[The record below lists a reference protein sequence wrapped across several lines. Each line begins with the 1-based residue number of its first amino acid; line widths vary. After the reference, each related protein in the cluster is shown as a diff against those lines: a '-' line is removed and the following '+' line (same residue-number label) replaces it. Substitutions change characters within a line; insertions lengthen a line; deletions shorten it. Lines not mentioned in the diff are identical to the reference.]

1 MVLPLNTRTLEKL
14 GSFSSILAGA
24 VHGVVAPAHLEEWW
38 GYGLFFLAAAAFQ
51 VLFGVALLT
60 RAINPKDFGAGFE
73 RARNV
78 LLIAG
83 VVANV
88 AILAMWVI
96 TRTTGIPW
104 FGSQAGEV
112 EAVGVLDTIA
122 AVAEVGTVVVVAM
135 LLKRS
140 SHANATTLAD

>member
-1 MVLPLNTRTLEKL
+1 MSLNARTLEKV
-14 GSFSSILAGA
+14 GSFFSILGGA
-24 VHGVVAPAHLEEWW
+24 VHGLVAPAHLEEWW

-60 RAINPKDFGAGFE
+60 KAINPKDFGAGFE

-78 LLIAG
+78 LLFSG

-88 AILAMWVI
+88 AILALWLI
-96 TRTTGIPW
+96 TRTVGIPW
-104 FGSQAGEV
+104 FGPEAGEV

-122 AVAEVGTVVVVAM
+122 AVAEVATVVVLVM
-135 LLKRS
+135 LLKRF
-140 SHANATTLAD
+140 HHPYATTLAT